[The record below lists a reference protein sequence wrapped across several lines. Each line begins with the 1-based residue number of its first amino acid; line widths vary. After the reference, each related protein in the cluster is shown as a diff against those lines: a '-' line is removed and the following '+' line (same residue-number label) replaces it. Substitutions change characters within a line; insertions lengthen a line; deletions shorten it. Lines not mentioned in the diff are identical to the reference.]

1 MRVNKS
7 QQVRKCRRFI
17 DSLSDN
23 ETRRNTRMPKIVFV
37 LLSLLVG
44 RAEVKGMC
52 CRAVVGSIK
61 G

>member
-23 ETRRNTRMPKIVFV
+23 EARRNTRMPKIVFV
-37 LLSLLVG
+37 LSLLVA